1 MEMKIPILID
11 HRAAPVVKDEN
22 ACECKKEP
30 VLMTYK
36 KAVIYWQKEI
46 GAPVAQGEL
55 VAEGEIEKQSIA
67 VTAPASGI
75 LSEICVAEGQKAG
88 VGTPLGY
95 IESEV

>member
-36 KAVIYWQKEI
+36 KAVIY
-46 GAPVAQGEL
+46 
-55 VAEGEIEKQSIA
+55 
-67 VTAPASGI
+67 
-75 LSEICVAEGQKAG
+75 
-88 VGTPLGY
+88 
-95 IESEV
+95 

>member
-1 MEMKIPILID
+1 MEIKIPILID

-55 VAEGEIEKQSIA
+55 VAEGEIEKQSI
-67 VTAPASGI
+67 VGWTAPASGI
-75 LSEICVAEGQKAG
+75 SEQICVAEGQSWATSG
-88 VGTPLGY
+88 LY
-95 IESEV
+95 

>member
-1 MEMKIPILID
+1 
-11 HRAAPVVKDEN
+11 
-22 ACECKKEP
+22 
-30 VLMTYK
+30 MTYK

-46 GAPVAQGEL
+46 GSPVAQGEL

-67 VTAPASGI
+67 VTAPAGGI